1 MTADAPSGGWLPP
14 GSTDPTPSGELLA
27 PADNTTAARPGPI
40 ATVGI
45 PDLVHYDRARTALAE
60 CVRVDDAATIR
71 DMYAKLAAYARIHDN
86 KEMEVHTKEIHLRAC
101 IKIGEISLELE
112 KAQGARTDLEP
123 LLTVKKKSD
132 ALKDA
137 GISVPTAARYEQLAG
152 GREEQAQVSA
162 KFAGEAYFA
171 EARATEE
178 PATMAGLRKVIKDAV
193 IATIGEP
200 EPKKPRK
207 QTEPEAP
214 EAELQPSRAWVEW
227 AGAITVLSKSLF
239 NPDDLSAMSTGFVED
254 LLGEARAAQ
263 ERLATWISLLEG
275 SIEAATLPS
284 VEEPAP

>member
-1 MTADAPSGGWLPP
+1 
-14 GSTDPTPSGELLA
+14 
-27 PADNTTAARPGPI
+27 
-40 ATVGI
+40 
-45 PDLVHYDRARTALAE
+45 
-60 CVRVDDAATIR
+60 
-71 DMYAKLAAYARIHDN
+71 
-86 KEMEVHTKEIHLRAC
+86 
-101 IKIGEISLELE
+101 
-112 KAQGARTDLEP
+112 
-123 LLTVKKKSD
+123 
-132 ALKDA
+132 
-137 GISVPTAARYEQLAG
+137 
-152 GREEQAQVSA
+152 
-162 KFAGEAYFA
+162 
-171 EARATEE
+171 
-178 PATMAGLRKVIKDAV
+178 MAGLRKVIKHAV